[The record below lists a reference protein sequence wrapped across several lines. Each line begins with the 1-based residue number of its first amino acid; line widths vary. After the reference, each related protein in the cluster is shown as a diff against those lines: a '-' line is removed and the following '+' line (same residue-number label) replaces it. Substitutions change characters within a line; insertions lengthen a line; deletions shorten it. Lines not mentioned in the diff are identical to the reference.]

1 MPLTY
6 SRCQMSSNVP
16 FLHPKARPYTSQQPS
31 CRILLQYQPEVPHPL
46 IGMTHG
52 LGLAAQKG
60 TGSPL
65 QAVYFIPICLLLN
78 WGSYKSKATQ
88 RCWVKGCSR
97 KPWSTSKSTASC
109 HFDQKSFHGTCAS
122 KSFKPCSA

>member
-78 WGSYKSKATQ
+78 WGSYKSKQHGVGLRAACGNHGQHQSQQLHVTLT
-88 RCWVKGCSR
+88 R
-97 KPWSTSKSTASC
+97 KASTAPAL
-109 HFDQKSFHGTCAS
+109 QRAS
-122 KSFKPCSA
+122 SPARPD